1 MNGEYL
7 PKELQQLKIGKITL
21 KTLAKQIG
29 KSDSTV
35 RRVAKYL
42 NSNGY
47 KIGEY
52 TFYDKDQVKEIV
64 DFINEKGEN
73 LTKFLREDTNMKLYG
88 VPNAMQN
95 EEIQER
101 LKNTMLNNYGA
112 ESSFL
117 VKEVRDKAKKTIYE
131 RYGVE
136 NASSSEIIKE
146 KRKQTCLERYGAE
159 QFFASEYSMVKRME
173 TNIELYGVKN
183 PFQRLDI
190 INKLKTIRENKDIKE
205 LELEQEK
212 RERTCLERYGNK
224 IPLKTKEIKQKLLKT
239 NNERYGH
246 NSPMQNEEIRKKAYG
261 KYIYD
266 NLVFDSFP
274 EVAYYIW
281 LSDNNIE
288 FEYQPKCDFC
298 YEYNNEKH
306 TYIPDFKVCDNFVEI
321 KGNQFFEKVNGVF
334 DYSHMICKYDR
345 NLDEK
350 YNAKYQ
356 YGLSVEVKF
365 LYKKDYKIYEKY
377 VESKFGKD
385 FKNSIKIKKELT
397 IFDL

>member
-101 LKNTMLNNYGA
+101 LKNTMLNNYGV
-112 ESSFL
+112 ESSFM
-117 VKEVRDKAKKTIYE
+117 VKEIRDKAKKTIYE

-136 NASSSEIIKE
+136 NASSSELIKE
-146 KRKQTCLERYGAE
+146 KRKQTCLERYGTE
-159 QFFASEYSMVKRME
+159 QFF
-173 TNIELYGVKN
+173 
-183 PFQRLDI
+183 
-190 INKLKTIRENKDIKE
+190 
-205 LELEQEK
+205 
-212 RERTCLERYGNK
+212 
-224 IPLKTKEIKQKLLKT
+224 
-239 NNERYGH
+239 
-246 NSPMQNEEIRKKAYG
+246 
-261 KYIYD
+261 
-266 NLVFDSFP
+266 
-274 EVAYYIW
+274 
-281 LSDNNIE
+281 
-288 FEYQPKCDFC
+288 
-298 YEYNNEKH
+298 
-306 TYIPDFKVCDNFVEI
+306 
-321 KGNQFFEKVNGVF
+321 
-334 DYSHMICKYDR
+334 CK
-345 NLDEK
+345 
-350 YNAKYQ
+350 
-356 YGLSVEVKF
+356 
-365 LYKKDYKIYEKY
+365 
-377 VESKFGKD
+377 
-385 FKNSIKIKKELT
+385 
-397 IFDL
+397 